1 MESFGKLEEKKKD
14 LSAEIQAIDNAMDEE
29 GRISVVLTERKN
41 ELLANMEVVLRC
53 EDIH

>member
-1 MESFGKLEEKKKD
+1 MESFAKLEEKKKD
-14 LSAEIQAIDNAMDEE
+14 LWAKIQAIDNAIDEE
-29 GRISVVLTERKN
+29 RRILVALTKRKN